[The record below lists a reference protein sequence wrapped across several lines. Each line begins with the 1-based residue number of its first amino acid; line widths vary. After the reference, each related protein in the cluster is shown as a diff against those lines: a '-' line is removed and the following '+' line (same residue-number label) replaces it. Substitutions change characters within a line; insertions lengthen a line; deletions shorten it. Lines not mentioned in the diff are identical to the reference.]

1 MCDNKQF
8 VKKKFQPIRN
18 HCSNHHYNKN
28 YSKLRLTSLN
38 HPPNNPTIASIRNF
52 SNTNCLIL
60 QDVKAT
66 IKRRNSRNSEPP
78 SAACISSLN
87 LFDPVLLSPRFLFDG
102 IRNRL
107 RSVTRHKWILY
118 SRRINPS
125 SPLPPISVDS
135 LIRKLRRDALI
146 LNFPKKRR
154 KKKEDKKK
162 RNSHKFRT
170 KPINSALFFFLVQE
184 CFKFKRVIE

>member
-1 MCDNKQF
+1 MQRKKKF

-28 YSKLRLTSLN
+28 YSKLRLTPLN

-125 SPLPPISVDS
+125 SPLPPISIDS

-162 RNSHKFRT
+162 EIHINLERNQLTRR
-170 KPINSALFFFLVQE
+170 FFFSRARM
-184 CFKFKRVIE
+184 F